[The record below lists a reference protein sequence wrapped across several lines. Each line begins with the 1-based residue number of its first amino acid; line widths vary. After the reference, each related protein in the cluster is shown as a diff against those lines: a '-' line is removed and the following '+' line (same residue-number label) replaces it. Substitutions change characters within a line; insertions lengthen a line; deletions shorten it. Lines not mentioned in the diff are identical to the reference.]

1 MVIPWRA
8 IKGAEPGA
16 VKAASPVLNGGDEET
31 CMLQRALSLSNFLAP
46 ALGSS

>member
-1 MVIPWRA
+1 MVMPWRA

-31 CMLQRALSLSNFLAP
+31 YMLQRALSLSNCLAS
-46 ALGSS
+46 AFGHG